1 MKNLLAVFALT
12 FASFTLQAQP
22 QSDPPDRLLKVVAA
36 MPVLHDGRVMPL
48 DSFARL
54 HLMQFSGKRTI
65 QDQSAL
71 EWMMDLLLAPEK
83 TRAQP
88 LFLINNH
95 EVLEAMGVPV
105 TETISGEG
113 KPSTR
118 RFSFNHLLPGMQQ
131 LETLARQADQMDPAD
146 RGPVETEMIRLFTNV
161 YTYRTLGLAFAY
173 LRPFPALHIEDM
185 PLKEA
190 LGLDPRE
197 EDFAYFD
204 LRPLADQIYGRL
216 PQLQTPEA
224 LEDLSDAEM
233 TFVLSMHE
241 FWRRNLRMPFQVL
254 PAAPHGEPVWLAP
267 FDALYQDQRDTEL
280 SAAAARLAAFGR
292 AWRAGDWDAA
302 ERAYR
307 EVNEFVQGR
316 MRHVRDVGLAMSEAR
331 FNRADF
337 FGKAKSLYFI
347 GFLLAFAALI
357 TGKSQFRL
365 LAWLP
370 IGVATLWHIIG
381 LSWRVYL
388 TARPPVTN
396 LYGTFLF
403 VGLVCLLLAFL
414 IEAFQKNG
422 LGLFAGSF
430 IALTFLFLA
439 DRFAV
444 EGDTLG
450 KVVAVLASNFWL
462 STHVIA
468 VTTGYAGVWIAGV
481 FGHIWLV
488 MKLMNRPE
496 DKLRPVMSALD
507 GLLGFGLT
515 FAFLGTMLGGVWA
528 DQSWGRFW
536 GWDPKENGALLIV
549 LWSAVIYH
557 ARIAGMIREVG
568 TAAMAVL
575 GCVMVML
582 AWLGINLLG
591 VGLHSYGFTN
601 KMAVGFY
608 TYVAAEL
615 IFLGVTVGFL
625 MIRERAERT
634 VPDKTGRAEA
644 ETAEGAESEERSG
657 EGRSGE
663 EPMGLQILS
672 GLLTLFGAMGV
683 FAFFSLYIFSSSA
696 SLSAALTRL
705 GISPFLLAGSMLVV
719 FSAALA
725 AGIGLHKKT
734 AWGWSLALFTM
745 LFNLFMKVLSVAKMG
760 IELTRLPREV
770 FEITY
775 GEPGSFLLQKGV
787 NALISLI
794 VVVYLLRKPIR
805 ERFGIDDQSFTKR
818 LLVISGLAFSLPVFF
833 TMLHLIG

>member
-1 MKNLLAVFALT
+1 MKTLFAVFALT
-12 FASFTLQAQP
+12 FASFSLRAQAP
-22 QSDPPDRLLKVVAA
+22 AEPPERLLRVVGA

-48 DSFARL
+48 DTFARL
-54 HLMQFSGKRTI
+54 HLLQFSGKRTI

-71 EWMMDLLLAPEK
+71 EWMLDVLFEPEQ
-83 TRAQP
+83 TRSQP

-95 EVLEAMGVPV
+95 AVLEAMGVPV
-105 TETISGEG
+105 TETFDGDS

-118 RFSFNHLLPGMQQ
+118 RFSFNHLLPGLEQ
-131 LETLARQADQMDPAD
+131 LETLARKADQMNPDD
-146 RGPVETEMIRLFTNV
+146 RGPVETEMIRLFTNI
-161 YTYRTLGLAFAY
+161 YTYRSLGLVFAY
-173 LRPFPALHIEDM
+173 LRPSPALHIEDL
-185 PLKEA
+185 PLKET
-190 LGLDPRE
+190 LGLDSRE
-197 EDFAYFD
+197 EDFAYFE
-204 LRPLADQIYGRL
+204 LRPLAETLSGRFR
-216 PQLQTPEA
+216 QNGEA
-224 LEDLSDAEM
+224 GGMPDISDAEM
-233 TFVLSMHE
+233 SFLLSMSE
-241 FWRRNLRMPFQVL
+241 FWHRSQRMPFQVL
-254 PAAPHGEPVWLAP
+254 PAAPHGEPEWLAP
-267 FDALYQDQRDTEL
+267 FDAMYQDQRDKEL
-280 SAAAARLAAFGR
+280 SNAAARLAAFGR
-292 AWRAGDWDAA
+292 AWRAGDWETAQ
-302 ERAYR
+302 EAYR

-316 MRHVRDVGLAMSEAR
+316 MHHVRDVGLAMSEAR
-331 FNRADF
+331 FNRANF

-357 TGKSQFRL
+357 TGKALLRN

-430 IALTFLFLA
+430 VALTFLFLA

-488 MKLMNRPE
+488 MKLMNRPKE
-496 DKLRPVMSALD
+496 TLRPVMSALD

-549 LWSAVIYH
+549 LWTAVVYH

-601 KMAVGFY
+601 AMAVGFY
-608 TYVAAEL
+608 TYVAAE
-615 IFLGVTVGFL
+615 IVFVAVTVGFL
-625 MIRERAERT
+625 MIRDRAPART
-634 VPDKTGRAEA
+634 GAAGASADTETGESVPKD
-644 ETAEGAESEERSG
+644 RSQ
-657 EGRSGE
+657 E
-663 EPMGLQILS
+663 EPIPLQLLS

-683 FAFFSLYIFSSSA
+683 FAFVTLNVFSSSA
-696 SLSAALTRL
+696 SLSAALIKL
-705 GISPFLLAGSMLVV
+705 GISPFLLAGSMFVL
-719 FSAALA
+719 FASALA
-725 AGIGLHKKT
+725 GGIGLHKKT
-734 AWGWSLALFTM
+734 DWGWSLALFAM
-745 LFNLFMKVLSVAKMG
+745 MFNLFTKVLSVAKMG
-760 IELTRLPREV
+760 IELMRLPQET
-770 FEITY
+770 FEIIY
-775 GEPGSFLLQKGV
+775 GEPSVFLLQKGI

-794 VVVYLLRKPIR
+794 VIVYLLRKPIR
-805 ERFGIDDQSFTKR
+805 ERFGISDESFAKR
-818 LLVISGLAFSLPVFF
+818 LLVISGIAFALPVFF
-833 TMLHLIG
+833 TIYYLLR

>member
-1 MKNLLAVFALT
+1 MKNLFAVFALT
-12 FASFTLQAQP
+12 FASFTLWAQP
-22 QSDPPDRLLKVVAA
+22 QSDPPDRLLKGVAA

-54 HLMQFSGKRTI
+54 HLLQFSGKRTI
-65 QDQSAL
+65 QNQSAL
-71 EWMMDLLLAPEK
+71 EWMMDLLLAPES
-83 TRAQP
+83 TRGQP

-95 EVLEAMGVPV
+95 AVLEAMGVPI
-105 TETISGEG
+105 TETFAGES

-118 RFSFNHLLPGMQQ
+118 RFSFNHLLPGMES

-161 YTYRTLGLAFAY
+161 YTYRSLGLAFAY
-173 LRPFPALHIEDM
+173 LRPSPALHIEDM
-185 PLKEA
+185 PLKET

-197 EDFAYFD
+197 EDFAYFE
-204 LRPLADQIYGRL
+204 LRPLAESLSGRFR
-216 PQLQTPEA
+216 QNNEA
-224 LEDLSDAEM
+224 GGMPDMTDAEM
-233 TFVLSMHE
+233 NFLLSMSE
-241 FWRRNLRMPFQVL
+241 FWHRNQRMPFQVL
-254 PAAPHGEPVWLAP
+254 PRAPHGEPVWLAP

-280 SAAAARLAAFGR
+280 STAAARLAAFGR

-302 ERAYR
+302 HNACR

-316 MRHVRDVGLAMSEAR
+316 MHHVRDVGLAMSEAR

-357 TGKSQFRL
+357 TGKAHLRL

-403 VGLVCLLLAFL
+403 VGLICLLLAFL

-444 EGDTLG
+444 EGDTLS

-496 DKLRPVMSALD
+496 DTLRPVMSALD

-549 LWSAVIYH
+549 LWTAVIYH

-625 MIRERAERT
+625 IIRDRAARA
-634 VPDKTGRAEA
+634 VPDKPGSGGAG
-644 ETAEGAESEERSG
+644 TAEGAESED
-657 EGRSGE
+657 RSGE
-663 EPMGLQILS
+663 EPLGLQLLS
-672 GLLTLFGAMGV
+672 GLMTLFGAMGV
-683 FAFFSLYIFSSSA
+683 FAFVSLYLFSSSA

-705 GISPFLLAGSMLVV
+705 GISPFLLAGSMLIV
-719 FSAALA
+719 FATALA

-734 AWGWSLALFTM
+734 GWGWSLALFAV
-745 LFNLFMKVLSVAKMG
+745 LFNLFTKVFSVAKMG

-770 FEITY
+770 FDITY
-775 GEPGSFLLQKGV
+775 GAPGPFLLQKGV

-794 VVVYLLRKPIR
+794 VAVYLLRKPIR
-805 ERFGIDDQSFTKR
+805 ERFGIDDQHFTKR
-818 LLVISGLAFSLPVFF
+818 LLVISGAAFALPIFL